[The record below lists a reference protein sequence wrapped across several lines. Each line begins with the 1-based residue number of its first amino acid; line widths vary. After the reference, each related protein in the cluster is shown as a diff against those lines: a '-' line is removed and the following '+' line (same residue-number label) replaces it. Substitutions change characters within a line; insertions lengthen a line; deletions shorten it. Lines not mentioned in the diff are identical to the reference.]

1 MIEAKDMSF
10 VDHLEELRWHIIRP
24 VISIVIFSVAAFFL
38 KDFVFGVLILGP
50 AKPDFWTYRM
60 LCLLADVVHYPDLC
74 VTKLNFTL
82 QSRQMAGQFSMHLT
96 SAFTVGFI
104 CAFPYAFWE
113 VWRFIAPGLYPK
125 ERNAARGAVFF
136 VTLLFVL
143 GVLFGY
149 YIVSPL
155 MINFLANYQLDPSI
169 LNQFDITSY
178 VSTLVMMVLACGL
191 MFQLPMVILVLAK
204 AGLVGPAFLREYRK
218 HAVVVI
224 LIIAALITP
233 SPDVLSQILVALPL
247 LLLYEI
253 SIFLAAWEVKKQLKA
268 LQTIPSTSL
277 DQS

>member
-1 MIEAKDMSF
+1 MSF

-24 VISIVIFSVAAFFL
+24 VISIVVFSIAAFFL

-74 VTKLNFTL
+74 VKELNFTL

-113 VWRFIAPGLYPK
+113 IWRFIAPGLYPK

-136 VTLLFVL
+136 VTILFVM

-155 MINFLANYQLDPSI
+155 MINFLANYQLDPAI

-191 MFQLPMVILVLAK
+191 MFQLPIILLMLAK

-218 HAVVVI
+218 HAIVVI
-224 LIIAALITP
+224 LVIAALITP
-233 SPDVLSQILVALPL
+233 SPDVLSQILVAMPL
-247 LLLYEI
+247 IILYEI
-253 SIFLAAWEVKKQLKA
+253 SIFLVAWEVKKQIKE
-268 LQTIPSTSL
+268 LQTVPTTTI
-277 DQS
+277 DQP

>member
-1 MIEAKDMSF
+1 MADETKDMSF

-24 VISIVIFSVAAFFL
+24 VISIVVFSIAAFFL

-50 AKPDFWTYRM
+50 AKPDFWTYKM
-60 LCLLADVVHYPDLC
+60 LCVLADVVHYPDLC
-74 VTKLNFTL
+74 VNKLNFTL

-136 VTLLFVL
+136 VTLLFAM

-155 MINFLANYQLDPSI
+155 MINFLANYQLDPTI

-191 MFQLPMVILVLAK
+191 MFQMPMIILVLAK

-233 SPDVLSQILVALPL
+233 SPDILSQILVAMPL

-253 SIFLAAWEVKKQLKA
+253 SIYVAAWEVKKQLKE
-268 LQTIPSTSL
+268 LQKSPVL
-277 DQS
+277 NEEF